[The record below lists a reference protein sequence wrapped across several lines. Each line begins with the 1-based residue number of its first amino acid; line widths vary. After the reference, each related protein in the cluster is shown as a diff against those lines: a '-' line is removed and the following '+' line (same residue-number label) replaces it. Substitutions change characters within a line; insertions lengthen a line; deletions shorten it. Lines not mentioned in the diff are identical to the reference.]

1 MFLLLGREC
10 PIAGS
15 VHGFKET
22 ASIPYPHTPIV
33 SFLIMFLTHFRKR
46 LEAPL
51 LWGFR
56 EDLSQVLVIPIEVFQ
71 DNLVFPPTNLV
82 NDLHSIYE
90 DKFNECA

>member
-1 MFLLLGREC
+1 MALKKQPQFR
-10 PIAGS
+10 
-15 VHGFKET
+15 
-22 ASIPYPHTPIV
+22 IPTSPIV

-51 LWGFR
+51 LWGFG

-82 NDLHSIYE
+82 NDIHSIYG